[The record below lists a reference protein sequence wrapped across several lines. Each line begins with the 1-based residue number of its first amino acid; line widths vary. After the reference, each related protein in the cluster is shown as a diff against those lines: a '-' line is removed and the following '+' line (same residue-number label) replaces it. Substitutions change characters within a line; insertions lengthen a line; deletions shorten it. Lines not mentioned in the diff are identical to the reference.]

1 MLCICVLVSVLPN
14 TDVLVNNVLVDD
26 TLVDDILMVATD
38 LLLFCLSISVK
49 YELIYKSRN
58 ENAKYDTLEIS
69 KTSVLNNPCNKLV
82 NILLFLELS
91 RNDDESIF
99 FNILS
104 LLILI

>member
-1 MLCICVLVSVLPN
+1 MLCICVLVDKVAD
-14 TDVLVNNVLVDD
+14 DVL
-26 TLVDDILMVATD
+26 MVVTV
-38 LLLFCLSISVK
+38 LLLFCLIISVK

-82 NILLFLELS
+82 NILFVLEPS
-91 RNDDESIF
+91 KNDDESIF
-99 FNILS
+99 FNILI